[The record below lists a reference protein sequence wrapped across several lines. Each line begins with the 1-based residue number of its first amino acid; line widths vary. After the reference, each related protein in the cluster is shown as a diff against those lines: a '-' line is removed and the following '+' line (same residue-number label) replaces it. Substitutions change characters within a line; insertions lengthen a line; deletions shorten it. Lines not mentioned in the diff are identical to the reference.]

1 MSSLALLSFVPVILL
16 SLTGVQSQEDP
27 YRFVHPSP
35 VEVSSPIATNPG
47 KTPEETIEEFFA
59 SWNARDPHRWF
70 EVLSTARRP
79 NAGTNLSYFKSARV
93 LKIDANRALIKA
105 ADYQRDHPELQE
117 VKTFWVTFE
126 VQFFREESMT
136 NGVHS
141 WNMIL
146 VRETV
151 NGPWLIADWGY

>member
-1 MSSLALLSFVPVILL
+1 MILL
-16 SLTGVQSQEDP
+16 SLTGVQSHEDP
-27 YRFVHPSP
+27 YRIVDPRP
-35 VEVSSPIATNPG
+35 IAVSSLIARNPSR
-47 KTPEETIEEFFA
+47 TPEETIEEFFA

-70 EVLSTARRP
+70 EVLSSARRP
-79 NAGTNLSYFKSARV
+79 NAGRDLSYFRSARV
-93 LKIDANRALIKA
+93 LTIDANRALIKA

-136 NGVHS
+136 SGVHS

-151 NGPWLIADWGY
+151 NGPWLIAEWGY